1 MLTKTEKRDLA
12 SKINGLMV
20 AQMMKCTCD
29 PKDRDLW
36 MDSEE
41 RKVVEI
47 FDQYGIELPNLYAI
61 LTSRSSS
68 VRVLRYVDS
77 I

>member
-12 SKINGLMV
+12 SKINSLMV
-20 AQMMKCTCD
+20 AAMMRETCD
-29 PKDRDLW
+29 SKDAWIWSR
-36 MDSEE
+36 SEE
-41 RKVVEI
+41 EKVVEL
-47 FDQYGIELPNLYAI
+47 FDQYGIELPNLAMYLQERA
-61 LTSRSSS
+61 SK